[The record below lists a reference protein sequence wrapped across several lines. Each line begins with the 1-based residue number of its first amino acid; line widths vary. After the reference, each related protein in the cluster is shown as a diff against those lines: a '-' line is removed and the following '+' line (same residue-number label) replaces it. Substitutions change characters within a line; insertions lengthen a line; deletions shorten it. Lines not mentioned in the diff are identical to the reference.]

1 MRTYEI
7 TVTDTG
13 VEQDAKI
20 CPYGDIDGDG
30 ETGMLDMIRLYNHIN
45 ETEELTD
52 YAYLCADVDGDGE
65 VGMLD
70 MIRLYGHINETAP
83 LY

>member
-1 MRTYEI
+1 
-7 TVTDTG
+7 
-13 VEQDAKI
+13 
-20 CPYGDIDGDG
+20 
-30 ETGMLDMIRLYNHIN
+30 MLDMIRLYNHIN

-70 MIRLYGHINETAP
+70 MIRLYGHINETEP